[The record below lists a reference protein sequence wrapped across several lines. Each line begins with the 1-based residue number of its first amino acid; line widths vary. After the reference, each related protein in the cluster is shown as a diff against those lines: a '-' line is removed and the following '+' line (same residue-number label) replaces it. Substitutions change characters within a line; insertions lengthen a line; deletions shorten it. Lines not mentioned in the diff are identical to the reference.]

1 MVVYFIFWLHFFVIT
16 MEAQRGEKKMFFL
29 GEKNSC
35 MHFFEDFFMNFFLTS
50 FTDEKNLL
58 EDHLKKNWLKNK
70 NKNKYIFNCQNSPFL
85 SD

>member
-1 MVVYFIFWLHFFVIT
+1 

-58 EDHLKKNWLKNK
+58 EDHLKKKLIKE
-70 NKNKYIFNCQNSPFL
+70 
-85 SD
+85 

>member
-1 MVVYFIFWLHFFVIT
+1 

-29 GEKNSC
+29 GEKNSS

-58 EDHLKKNWLKNK
+58 EDHLKKKLIKE
-70 NKNKYIFNCQNSPFL
+70 
-85 SD
+85 